1 MSIRSIFQTLS
12 AALLSVIAT
21 GSLAGTADVV
31 DARIKALGDGRYRID
46 ATVLHDDAG
55 WDHYADRWDVL
66 AVDGRVL
73 GSRELA
79 HPHDNEQP
87 FTRSLT
93 LSLPPGTSLVRI
105 QAHDSV
111 HGLGGAIFELEVPDS

>member
-1 MSIRSIFQTLS
+1 MNGLTRNL
-12 AALLSVIAT
+12 LLSTWISSVAST
-21 GSLAGTADVV
+21 TLAGTADVV
-31 DARIKALGDGRYRID
+31 DGRITSLDKGQYRIE
-46 ATVLHDDAG
+46 ATVLHADAG

-66 AVDGRVL
+66 AADGRIL

-93 LSLPPGTSLVRI
+93 LKLPEGTSMVML

-111 HGLGGAIFELEVPDS
+111 HGLGGRVFELAVPPP